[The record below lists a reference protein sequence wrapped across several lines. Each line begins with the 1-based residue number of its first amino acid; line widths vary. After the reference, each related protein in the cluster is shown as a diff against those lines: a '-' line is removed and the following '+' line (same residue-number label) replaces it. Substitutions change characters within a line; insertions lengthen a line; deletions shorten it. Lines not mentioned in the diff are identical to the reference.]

1 MCWRRETW
9 KGSSS
14 RLSPSY
20 DRSSLQRPR
29 PDMLSL
35 QCGCGIIRRM
45 ADVCFLED
53 CGWSFGLIFPEHRCW
68 LTEPRRGKEYNDVRG
83 SQESSRRIEFTGSVS
98 PGACTNPLAACHNAP
113 RYSTELVPGNV
124 REVAE
129 QAGICWFQ
137 HVTQKR
143 RTSFTQAS
151 WLMVRK

>member
-1 MCWRRETW
+1 MKRGKDPPHGFRHLTIVLLFKGLALTCCPSSVDAALFAEWLMYVSW
-9 KGSSS
+9 KT
-14 RLSPSY
+14 
-20 DRSSLQRPR
+20 
-29 PDMLSL
+29 
-35 QCGCGIIRRM
+35 
-45 ADVCFLED
+45 ADDPLDFQ
-53 CGWSFGLIFPEHRCW
+53 IFPEHRCW